1 MLGGGKS
8 VQARHVS
15 GWLSTQDVDP
25 SVDNVQL
32 ARHDVETSLQR
43 LAVHVA
49 DSGAGSADQKQERQ
63 EGVADFHVISSTP

>member
-8 VQARHVS
+8 VRARHAS

-43 LAVHVA
+43 LAVHIA
-49 DSGAGSADQKQERQ
+49 DSGTDSADQKQER
-63 EGVADFHVISSTP
+63 EDGVESFHVISSTP